1 MCVTYRSQNLK
12 MRRIRESATV
22 SPDETAIEE
31 QRNQFPRT
39 VQLSV
44 EGVRVLEDVV
54 DGLGIRDPQT
64 FLLCEKYSQR
74 FTDTRS
80 QVDTHPKRAI
90 PTSHGSMVF
99 QDALFNSTGLLAL
112 PVPLMS
118 FRIAISKTN
127 KGERRSS
134 SLPQAHE
141 GFGGPGI
148 SLIEGRLYLLYKA

>member
-1 MCVTYRSQNLK
+1 MCVTCRSQNLK

-64 FLLCEKYSQR
+64 FLLREKYS
-74 FTDTRS
+74 
-80 QVDTHPKRAI
+80 
-90 PTSHGSMVF
+90 
-99 QDALFNSTGLLAL
+99 
-112 PVPLMS
+112 
-118 FRIAISKTN
+118 
-127 KGERRSS
+127 
-134 SLPQAHE
+134 
-141 GFGGPGI
+141 
-148 SLIEGRLYLLYKA
+148 